1 MVTVVP
7 TLAAMAEIY
16 QLSRSGGVKSP
27 RFAAYRARVE
37 HEWGFAGYNPMAGP
51 HALDA
56 VHQLTALNA
65 EARARVSAL
74 EVVERCKFPGDVTL
88 AIVVASPGM
97 WTDRVATEVRHRTS
111 AKRRAGHGEILLWT
125 GDVLDAGL
133 VLREAAAETVRVMW
147 TTLHGAADT
156 LGALL
161 AREGLAYALASNPY
175 GPSSPLDN
183 ARVACAAAVID
194 LAGPGEALRRM
205 EHRGGPF

>member
-1 MVTVVP
+1 
-7 TLAAMAEIY
+7 
-16 QLSRSGGVKSP
+16 
-27 RFAAYRARVE
+27 
-37 HEWGFAGYNPMAGP
+37 MAGP

-56 VHQLTALNA
+56 VHQLMALNA
-65 EARARVSAL
+65 EARARASAL

-175 GPSSPLDN
+175 GPSSPLDDATVAEGITVLGDTSTLGDIVAVLYGDAVASCLGWTPIGLAEHAGYRWAI
-183 ARVACAAAVID
+183 ARSAARIVSLGA
-194 LAGPGEALRRM
+194 AEALLERAWNDKC
-205 EHRGGPF
+205 